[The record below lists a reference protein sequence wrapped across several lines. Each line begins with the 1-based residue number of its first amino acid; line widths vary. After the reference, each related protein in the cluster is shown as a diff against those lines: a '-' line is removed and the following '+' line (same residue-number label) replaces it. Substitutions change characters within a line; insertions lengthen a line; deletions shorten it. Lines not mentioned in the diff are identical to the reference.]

1 MQFEWDP
8 DKAAANIAKHKRVSF
23 ETAKKA
29 FSDRNRV
36 EGYQRRGGEDRWK
49 MIGAAGDQILAIIYT
64 EREVEGSDELV
75 IRIISARKAEKDE
88 RKTYQKQR

>member
-8 DKAAANIAKHKRVSF
+8 DKAASNIEKHGVSF

-36 EGYQRRGGEDRWK
+36 ERFQRQGGEDRWK
-49 MIGAAGDQILAIIYT
+49 MIGAAGDLLLAVIYT
-64 EREVEGSDELV
+64 ERDVEGSDELV
-75 IRIISARKAEKDE
+75 IRIISVRKATKRE
-88 RKTYQKQR
+88 RETYKTQR